1 MSGADTN
8 AATGVGMLAVLAY
21 TIYWVVRSRKR
32 WRTILYSL
40 LSAAAVFLVACLAA
54 WMLPAYA
61 GAMGTLAS
69 FFLFI
74 AMAITAAEHARF
86 TIRHS
91 TVAKAEMLRP
101 G

>member
-54 WMLPAYA
+54 WMLPL
-61 GAMGTLAS
+61 MREQWERWQAS
-69 FFLFI
+69 FCSSRWQSPLRSMRDSQFG
-74 AMAITAAEHARF
+74 TAQ
-86 TIRHS
+86 
-91 TVAKAEMLRP
+91 
-101 G
+101 